1 MMNVF
6 GFCCLGVFK
15 KNIKELFLVKKKIN
29 LLRLK
34 NNCTF

>member
-15 KNIKELFLVKKKIN
+15 KNIKELFLVKKKSIF
-29 LLRLK
+29 LG
-34 NNCTF
+34 

>member
-15 KNIKELFLVKKKIN
+15 KNIKELFLVKKN
-29 LLRLK
+29 QSS
-34 NNCTF
+34 